1 MAFCSN
7 SVVCA
12 ALLLV
17 ASTFLAGYTIT
28 FSTNGKGRCAPGVD
42 GGDFPRQKKNVTLV
56 VENKLKQPPFTI
68 QINLN
73 TYSHYLIDM
82 MEDAA
87 DLNDTFRFTVTYF
100 NRKLGYYVNT
110 INGVCG
116 NNLLNNFFWCIKN
129 SSLIAIECD
138 VSHYIPANHET
149 VLFNL
154 TTPSICF

>member
-17 ASTFLAGYTIT
+17 ASTFLAGHTI
-28 FSTNGKGRCAPGVD
+28 STNGKGRCAPGVD

-56 VENKLKQPPFTI
+56 VENKLKQPTFTI
-68 QINLN
+68 QINLH

-100 NRKLGYYVNT
+100 NRKLGYYVDA
-110 INGVCG
+110 IHGVFG
-116 NNLLNNFFWCIKN
+116 NYSLDQSFWCIKN
-129 SSLIAIECD
+129 SSFIAIECG

-154 TTPSICF
+154 TIPSVCF